1 MGNFLW
7 GTLEYMERKMEKSLP
22 SRKWVRVGRMWVK
35 AGRKWVR
42 VGRKWVRAGRKQVRA
57 GSG

>member
-1 MGNFLW
+1 MGTFPW
-7 GTLEYMERKMEKSLP
+7 GTLEYMERKMEKGLP